1 MDRGSKKLRI
11 LDMILRSPR
20 GVTADELE
28 LRTGYKASTV
38 SSTLCGMVK
47 DKMIVYTNETR
58 KTRSGRDARVY
69 VRRKR

>member
-11 LDMILRSPR
+11 LDMIMRSPR

-28 LRTGYKASTV
+28 MRTGYKASTV
-38 SSTLCGMVK
+38 SSTLRGMVK
-47 DKMIVYTNETR
+47 EKMVTYTDERR